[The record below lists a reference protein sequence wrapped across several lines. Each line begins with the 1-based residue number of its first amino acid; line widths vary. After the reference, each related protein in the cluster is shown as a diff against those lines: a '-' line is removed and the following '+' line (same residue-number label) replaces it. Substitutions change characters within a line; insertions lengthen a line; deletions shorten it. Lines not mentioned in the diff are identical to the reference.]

1 MDIERRQ
8 IWAQPTTSTSA
19 RPSCTPFLLPSN
31 GILTINSTF
40 SVTMTEDAYYQPACT
55 GTAND
60 EVLPSAII
68 NNQDPFYASV
78 GPQLYAIGC
87 MTVVSYLLVII
98 LLITPRK
105 FYVGGPGGDGNILGR
120 HGIISGSYSGQSSVT
135 GVGGRPWLQK
145 VAALSVAIS
154 LTIATVDSFRVA
166 ERQYDMGYTD
176 ATALTEEVIDGTE
189 IRIVHV
195 VSSTFLW
202 LAQVQTLI
210 RLFPRHKEK
219 VMIKWAGFA
228 LIVLDTI
235 FAILD
240 NFVSHGSETRPR
252 LFDDAIPALSY
263 LFELALNLLYAA
275 WVIFY
280 SLSKHRFAFFHPK
293 MRNICLV
300 AIFSLSAV
308 LIPVVFF
315 IMDISSPD
323 VAGWGEYIRWVGSA
337 AASVVVWEWVE
348 RIEALERDERK
359 GGILGREIFDGDEM
373 LEVTPSQ
380 EVDWPR
386 SSNAP
391 GNKSGR
397 GTGAAWRG
405 STVPNNRPIR
415 RGHLGFQLGTRNRN
429 DESNENPNQRAAPT
443 QNASASPAPP
453 PAAVTPISRAD
464 TTSAA
469 STVYFVRYHT
479 VASPTPPLSA
489 APIEPPG
496 QSGRQTKTE
505 DIHSTVVVSNETH
518 STGQYTAPGNE
529 ILLTATSGWRRWL
542 PAAGLFGARR
552 SAPPQEIATAQ
563 EEEENTRDRSSES
576 DDDNFTEKDVGP
588 TNTSSK
594 FQQALS
600 SLRFGELQHRFGARS
615 SRPLTVTVIPSRDL
629 AQQPWSPQPNE
640 ADSANRPTGSLGLPT
655 TVIPAQARR
664 TPAWPSPSNASN
676 GPGDTG
682 QLEYDPETAALVGV
696 GPNYVT
702 QTTTSESAES
712 SATDASDILGERVGH
727 PLQGHP
733 QPHRSPFESHAIPS
747 AQDTFQQTV
756 RFDYDDAD
764 VEAGRGRRR

>member
-1 MDIERRQ
+1 MDLERRQ
-8 IWAQPTTSTSA
+8 IWAQPTSTTSA

-31 GILTINSTF
+31 GVLTINSTF
-40 SVTMTEDAYYQPACT
+40 SLTMTEDAYYQPACT
-55 GTAND
+55 GTAID
-60 EVLPSAII
+60 EVLPSAVL

-120 HGIISGSYSGQSSVT
+120 HGIISGSYSGHSSVT

-166 ERQYDMGYTD
+166 ERQYNMGYTD
-176 ATALTEEVIDGTE
+176 AAALTEEVIDGTE

-300 AIFSLSAV
+300 AVFSLIAV

-386 SSNAP
+386 SSNTP

-397 GTGAAWRG
+397 GTGVAWRG
-405 STVPNNRPIR
+405 SSNPNNRPVR
-415 RGHLGFQLGTRNRN
+415 RGHLGFQLGTRCRN
-429 DESNENPNQRAAPT
+429 DATNQKPDRRAKST
-443 QNASASPAPP
+443 QNASVPPVPP

-469 STVYFVRYHT
+469 STVYYVRYHT

-496 QSGRQTKTE
+496 QPGTQNKREETA
-505 DIHSTVVVSNETH
+505 VASNGTH
-518 STGQYTAPGNE
+518 STGQYVPPGNE

-563 EEEENTRDRSSES
+563 EEEENARDRSHGS
-576 DDDNFTEKDVGP
+576 DDGNFTEKDVGP
-588 TNTSSK
+588 VNTSSR

-600 SLRFGELQHRFGARS
+600 SLRFGELQQRFRARS
-615 SRPLTVTVIPSRDL
+615 PRPLTVTVIPSRDL

-640 ADSANRPTGSLGLPT
+640 AGSVNHPTGSVSLPT
-655 TVIPAQARR
+655 TIILAQGRR
-664 TPAWPSPSNASN
+664 TSAWPSPSNPSN
-676 GPGDTG
+676 GLGDG
-682 QLEYDPETAALVGV
+682 DHLEYDPETAALVDV
-696 GPNYVT
+696 GPNLII
-702 QTTTSESAES
+702 QTITSESVDS
-712 SATDASDILGERVGH
+712 SAIATSDTLYERADH
-727 PLQGHP
+727 PLQAHQQLRGFSVESEETP
-733 QPHRSPFESHAIPS
+733 RS
-747 AQDTFQQTV
+747 QDTSHQTV
-756 RFDYDDAD
+756 RFDYDDGD
-764 VEAGRGRRR
+764 IEAGRGRRRQ

>member
-1 MDIERRQ
+1 MLLVGLLTL
-8 IWAQPTTSTSA
+8 WSL
-19 RPSCTPFLLPSN
+19 TPAYSL
-31 GILTINSTF
+31 GVLTINSTF
-40 SVTMTEDAYYQPACT
+40 SVTMTEDAYYQPDCS
-55 GTAND
+55 GTANANT
-60 EVLPSAII
+60 LPSAII
-68 NNQDPFYASV
+68 NNEDPFYASV

-105 FYVGGPGGDGNILGR
+105 FYIGGPGGDGNLVGR
-120 HGIISGSYSGQSSVT
+120 HGMISGSYSGNSSVT

-166 ERQYDMGYTD
+166 EKQYDMGYTD

-189 IRIVHV
+189 IRIVRT

-228 LIVLDTI
+228 LIVLDTV

-240 NFVSHGSETRPR
+240 NFVSHGSETHPR
-252 LFDDAIPALSY
+252 LFDDAIPALAY
-263 LFELALNLLYAA
+263 LFELALNMLYAA

-300 AIFSLSAV
+300 AIFSLGAI

-315 IMDISSPD
+315 IMDIASPD

-359 GGILGREIFDGDEM
+359 DGILGREVFDGDEM

-380 EVDWPR
+380 EVEWPR
-386 SSNAP
+386 PSNGR
-391 GNKSGR
+391 GNDYGR

-405 STVPNNRPIR
+405 VIAPNNKPVR
-415 RGHLGFQLGTRNRN
+415 RGPLGFQLGGLTRRGGV
-429 DESNENPNQRAAPT
+429 NENSNDPAALP
-443 QNASASPAPP
+443 QNRSNPPVLP
-453 PAAVTPISRAD
+453 PAAVTPVSRAD

-489 APIEPPG
+489 APIERHGHPG
-496 QSGRQTKTE
+496 YQSRQDDSGGTSLPSHEPRT
-505 DIHSTVVVSNETH
+505 
-518 STGQYTAPGNE
+518 TAHHEPVANE
-529 ILLTATSGWRRWL
+529 ICLTDMPGWRRWL
-542 PAAGLFGARR
+542 PIAGLFGSRR
-552 SAPPQEIATAQ
+552 TSPPQEIATAQ
-563 EEEENTRDRSSES
+563 EEEENTHDRSSDS
-576 DDDNFTEKDVGP
+576 DEDNITEKDEAAID
-588 TNTSSK
+588 TTSRLH
-594 FQQALS
+594 QALS
-600 SLRFGELQHRFGARS
+600 SLRVGGWPYRFGARTS
-615 SRPLTVTVIPSRDL
+615 KPLTVTVIPSRDV
-629 AQQPWSPQPNE
+629 AQQTWSPQPNE
-640 ADSANRPTGSLGLPT
+640 GNPSSRFAGSSGLPT
-655 TVIPAQARR
+655 KVISQPGRR
-664 TPAWPSPSNASN
+664 TPAWPSPPNAGGEHGGN
-676 GPGDTG
+676 G
-682 QLEYDPETAALVGV
+682 QLRYDPETAALVDLDPVAEFDRRDTRETSSETG
-696 GPNYVT
+696 G
-702 QTTTSESAES
+702 TTLSSDGRAHHTLYEQRQPQASEAANEEMPLHRDMARRPSQ
-712 SATDASDILGERVGH
+712 IGH
-727 PLQGHP
+727 
-733 QPHRSPFESHAIPS
+733 
-747 AQDTFQQTV
+747 
-756 RFDYDDAD
+756 DDRD
-764 VEAGRGRRR
+764 LEAGVDTPPERGRR